1 MQSVRSLKRFIIIAD
16 KDGVGLNRLLLTTSP
31 SICSGRTPVRVS
43 SSCTAAK
50 HVTSNSRRAC
60 AMSKKKGWPM
70 SHGGHVVSSPRP
82 LRYTMRSWNS
92 MSSLEKSCVGW
103 FVCHVH

>member
-1 MQSVRSLKRFIIIAD
+1 MVLDPILKRFMIIALRL
-16 KDGVGLNRLLLTTSP
+16 GVGLNRLLLTMSAP
-31 SICSGRTPVRVS
+31 IWRGWMPVRVS
-43 SSCTAAK
+43 SSWTALK
-50 HVTSNSRRAC
+50 QVTSNSRRAC